1 MGEGGRAPKV
11 ALTERGC
18 RLPYSMKILLIGDYS
33 NVHATLAEGLRT
45 LGHDVTVVS
54 DGDGW
59 KDYPRDIDIRRPS
72 LGRWQS
78 LRYYLRLRRLWR
90 TLRGYD
96 VVQLINPVF
105 LPLRA
110 ERIWPFYESLRR
122 HNGKVFM
129 GAFGMDH
136 YWVKA
141 GTDCHTF
148 RYSDFNLGPTP
159 RTDLPE
165 NALFIADWLHGPK
178 GLLNRRIAADCDGII
193 AGLYEYYA
201 SYEKY
206 CPQKEKLTFIPFPIK
221 GHYTSP
227 SPSPFPSGLP
237 AAPCHPSPCREGEN
251 APAVEGSLASFRGH
265 SPSLQGEGWQGAA
278 GSPDGEGLGARPEG
292 VVFFIGIQ
300 RSRSAYKGTDIM
312 LRALERVEKEL
323 PDKVRAV
330 RVESVPFAEYRKL
343 MLGSDVILD
352 QLYSYT
358 PAMNALEAMAQGL
371 VVVGGGEPENY
382 AILGEDTLRP
392 IVNVE
397 PDEESVYE
405 ALRDLTLHPERL
417 PRLKADTLAYI
428 QRHHDH
434 LKVAQQYLD
443 FWTKEK

>member
-1 MGEGGRAPKV
+1 
-11 ALTERGC
+11 
-18 RLPYSMKILLIGDYS
+18 MKILLIGDYS

-45 LGHDVTVVS
+45 LGHEVTVVS

-59 KDYPRDIDIRRPS
+59 KNYPRDIDVRRPGF
-72 LGRWQS
+72 GRWQS
-78 LRYYLRLRRLWR
+78 ARYYLRLRRLWR
-90 TLRGYD
+90 SLRGYD

-122 HNGKVFM
+122 HNGKLFM
-129 GAFGMDH
+129 GTFGMDH

-148 RYSDFNLGPTP
+148 RYSDFNLGTTP
-159 RTDLPE
+159 RTDIAE
-165 NALFIADWLHGPK
+165 NALFIADWLNGPK
-178 GLLNRRIAADCDGII
+178 GLLNQRIAADCDGII

-221 GHYTSP
+221 RLSPSQSP
-227 SPSPFPSGLP
+227 SPSEPPSVLRH
-237 AAPCHPSPCREGEN
+237 ASPCR
-251 APAVEGSLASFRGH
+251 
-265 SPSLQGEGWQGAA
+265 EGWQGAA
-278 GSPDGEGLGARPEG
+278 GSPDGERLEEGFGARPEG

-312 LRALERVEKEL
+312 LRALERVEKEM
-323 PDKVRAV
+323 PDKVRVV

-358 PAMNALEAMAQGL
+358 PAMNALEAMSQGL
-371 VVVGGGEPENY
+371 IVVGGGEPENY
-382 AILGEDTLRP
+382 DILHEEELRP
-392 IVNVE
+392 IINVQ
-397 PDEESVYE
+397 PNEESVYE
-405 ALRDLTLHPERL
+405 ALRHLALHPELIPQLRQGSL
-417 PRLKADTLAYI
+417 SYI
-428 QRHHDH
+428 HRHHDH
-434 LKVAQQYLD
+434 IKVAQQYLD
-443 FWTKEK
+443 FWTKENVCP